1 MNGRI
6 GPGRIT
12 MRMPGRNDAIR
23 NASFP
28 ACRLKGCVT
37 GEGLQPGKVVL
48 RVRVYNL
55 ERLCYGEG
63 VQPGKVV
70 LLY

>member
-23 NASFP
+23 
-28 ACRLKGCVT
+28 KGCVT

-70 LLY
+70 YTGDTVKPG